1 MTLVNTIA
9 GIAWDPQIRGIL
21 TVVVGVVVL
30 MGSVYLLLMTNVASR
45 LGFLLALTAVFGWMI
60 IHGLTWWLYPPGN
73 GPIGRIPS
81 WQIEEINHGDLSL
94 AALEEAR
101 EIDTSSLPSP
111 EELRELSAEEVAEV
125 SEEHQDELQG
135 WELLPEGEAAR
146 GEAQTATDAAL
157 AEGVVGGLSTTADYV
172 YLYAFDIGGKPE
184 RQGDGMWDRVTNK
197 VTNTLRITSP
207 PRYAVVQLQ
216 PTIAQEAE
224 PGEPPPTPEADP
236 SANVISVVLERDL
249 GERRLPAALVT
260 LGSATIFGLL
270 CVMLHQRDCR
280 VTEHRSAPLP
290 ATTATE

>member
-9 GIAWDPQIRGIL
+9 GIGWTPEIRGIL

-111 EELRELSAEEVAEV
+111 EELRELSAEEAETLT
-125 SEEHQDELQG
+125 SE
-135 WELLPEGEAAR
+135 
-146 GEAQTATDAAL
+146 L
-157 AEGVVGGLSTTADYV
+157 AEGSMRPKVEAAIAVARAGGEAIITALDQVEDALAGRTGTKITT
-172 YLYAFDIGGKPE
+172 
-184 RQGDGMWDRVTNK
+184 
-197 VTNTLRITSP
+197 
-207 PRYAVVQLQ
+207 
-216 PTIAQEAE
+216 
-224 PGEPPPTPEADP
+224 
-236 SANVISVVLERDL
+236 
-249 GERRLPAALVT
+249 
-260 LGSATIFGLL
+260 
-270 CVMLHQRDCR
+270 
-280 VTEHRSAPLP
+280 
-290 ATTATE
+290 